1 MAALPVLLGK
11 AEVQATDA
19 QHVEHSTVFK
29 MQCRQ
34 FHQRCSTG
42 LRLKKSHVLR
52 SLQLEVPKL
61 YYNKDFNEGFAGNKS
76 LRVTVRQAPFGIDI
90 GPMEGRKNIFVL
102 KVEEGSAAEKMG
114 VCAGDTVCLAGGRA
128 LISAADLQTIR
139 SLSPP
144 YDLVFMKQDPNT
156 RFPSDERCDQWS
168 PHAEC
173 QA

>member
-90 GPMEGRKNIFVL
+90 GPME
-102 KVEEGSAAEKMG
+102 
-114 VCAGDTVCLAGGRA
+114 DTVCLAGGRA